1 MRKLSL
7 LLSAIF
13 LLAYTIGCEQDD
25 KFVDFTDSVVAPS
38 NLAMLFD
45 VSSDNSGNVK
55 LTPSAEGASS
65 FDIDFGDGSEGA
77 TDITVGSSVEHIF
90 TEGSF
95 VVILTAKGLND
106 LNSTATFNLDVTFKA
121 PENLTA
127 VSYTHLTLPT
137 IYSV

>member
-13 LLAYTIGCEQDD
+13 LLAYAIGCEQDD
-25 KFVDFTDSVVAPS
+25 KFVDFTGSTVAPS

-55 LTPSAEGASS
+55 LTPSAEGATS

-95 VVILTAKGLND
+95 VVILTARGLND
-106 LNSTATFNLDVTFKA
+106 LNSTASFNLDVTFK
-121 PENLTA
+121 A

-137 IYSV
+137 ICSV